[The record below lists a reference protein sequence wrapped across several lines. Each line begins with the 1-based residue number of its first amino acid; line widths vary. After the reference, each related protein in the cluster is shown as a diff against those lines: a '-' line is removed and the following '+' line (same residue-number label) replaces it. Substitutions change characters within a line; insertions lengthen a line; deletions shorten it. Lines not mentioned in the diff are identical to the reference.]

1 MRLASPWRPRTG
13 RRDRCRPS
21 RRWSSAPRAARPR
34 ARRPGPRRGWRLAR
48 NNVVR
53 TWRLP
58 PCECRMPAAAHG
70 PDGATPPFLIL
81 PGFPPIINQY
91 YVCRLPEVLQATS
104 FTSYIPGLRPMI
116 DINEIGATA
125 FVIASIRALEP
136 EKPQPLFNDPYAPWF
151 SNDRARTAARQV
163 DAVFP
168 PSTTMVRFRTR
179 YFNRFVERGI
189 VDGAR
194 QVVLLGGGFDMRAHH
209 YHDMGVAFFEVDQK
223 AVLEFKRHILAD
235 NGLEQ
240 PPSLFAN
247 YLEEDVAGGLAD
259 LGFDLAAPTLM
270 VWEGNTM
277 YLPPASIMPFLNR
290 LAAAIPSFRI
300 AFDYFAVDLQ
310 RRDFDSDED
319 RKRLEGLERAMQA
332 SFPTGFPDLTVFEK
346 QAPFEVAE
354 SGSFSELAE
363 EYGLGEMVA
372 EYPEDWRETLTLY
385 RYCVLERR

>member
-1 MRLASPWRPRTG
+1 
-13 RRDRCRPS
+13 
-21 RRWSSAPRAARPR
+21 
-34 ARRPGPRRGWRLAR
+34 
-48 NNVVR
+48 
-53 TWRLP
+53 
-58 PCECRMPAAAHG
+58 
-70 PDGATPPFLIL
+70 
-81 PGFPPIINQY
+81 
-91 YVCRLPEVLQATS
+91 
-104 FTSYIPGLRPMI
+104 MI